1 MEGAEIHGVLHCSF
15 VRKGWKNVD
24 VNEVSVED
32 MESLICQ
39 LPTVMKCVVA
49 VNDWGAVEEIHVL
62 TNLERTPKQIV
73 RDVESALLAGF
84 GFKVDH
90 KRISVAQ
97 IIPEGSE
104 LPKVASIERRLRIYE
119 YHMDSD
125 SLNQAGLT
133 RVTFTWGEGEDA
145 RATGEWSG
153 RYLPSQYY
161 QVMAWAAIDAVNR
174 VPGIV
179 GPIVLTECR
188 TVTIAN
194 RKVVMV
200 ALSQYDRRRRETLLF
215 GVAEDRGDGQGA
227 SVRAVLDAVNR
238 RVSLANDS

>member
-1 MEGAEIHGVLHCSF
+1 M
-15 VRKGWKNVD
+15 D
-24 VNEVSVED
+24 VNEVSVEE
-32 MESLICQ
+32 METLICR
-39 LPTVMKCVVA
+39 LPTVMKCAVS

-84 GFKVDH
+84 NLKVDH
-90 KRISVAQ
+90 KRISIAQ

-104 LPKVASIERRLRIYE
+104 MTETAAVDAGRRLRIYE

-125 SLNQAGLT
+125 SLRQTGLA
-133 RVTFTWGEGEDA
+133 RVTFAWGENEEQ
-145 RATGEWSG
+145 RATGEWTG

-161 QVMAWAAIDAVNR
+161 QVMAWAALEAVNQI
-174 VPGIV
+174 PGV
-179 GPIVLTECR
+179 AGPIVLTECR

-194 RKVVMV
+194 RTVVMV
-200 ALSQYDRRRRETLLF
+200 ALSQYDRRRRETLLI
-215 GVAEDRGDGQGA
+215 GAAEDRGDGQGA

-238 RVSLANDS
+238 KVSPVIA